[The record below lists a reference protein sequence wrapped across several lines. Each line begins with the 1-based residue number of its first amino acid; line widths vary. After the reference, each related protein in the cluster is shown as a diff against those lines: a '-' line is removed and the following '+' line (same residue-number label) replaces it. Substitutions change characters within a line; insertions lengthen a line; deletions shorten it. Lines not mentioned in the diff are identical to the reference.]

1 MTTCGYRPEQGGDL
15 WEASVKRYCKHSQI
29 TYIGMLAERYLEYN
43 SVFMDVEKEGHDR
56 AFVRIVNKIII
67 KKKYVAK

>member
-1 MTTCGYRPEQGGDL
+1 
-15 WEASVKRYCKHSQI
+15 
-29 TYIGMLAERYLEYN
+29 MLAERYLEYN

-56 AFVRIVNKIII
+56 AFVRIINKIII